1 MRTPRAASVLVLAT
15 FAALPALAR
24 TVPTAHQRPAVIAG
38 WKERLQLADEQLR
51 ATQWKKGASVAANVL
66 AEMRER
72 IAGGEGTAPLLGLAL
87 LFRAIGEAGLGD
99 LANASWDYSAAQA
112 LYSEYAKADLTPYG
126 PAGVA
131 LAQSRLQRLSPTSPV
146 SALVDQPQG
155 DHHIVPPRKIH
166 GDGPTYP
173 KAKRDAC
180 VYGPTVIE
188 TIINEQGIMEYPAIL
203 SPSDPVLA
211 LTALDALRKWRFKP
225 ALLDGKPVRVYY
237 NLTVNFRLPVCRE

>member
-1 MRTPRAASVLVLAT
+1 MRTARFASLLVLAT
-15 FAALPALAR
+15 SAALPVLAR
-24 TVPTAHQRPAVIAG
+24 TVPTAHERPAVIAG
-38 WKERLQLADEQLR
+38 WKERLQLADEKLR
-51 ATQWKKGASVAANVL
+51 ASEWKKGASIAGNVL
-66 AEMRER
+66 VEMRER

-87 LFRAIGEAGLGD
+87 LFRAIGEAGLGE
-99 LANASWDYSAAQA
+99 LADASWDYGAAQA
-112 LYSEYAKADLTPYG
+112 LHPAYAEADLTPYG
-126 PAGVA
+126 PAGAA
-131 LAQSRLQRLSPTSPV
+131 LAQSRLSRPPPTNSA

-155 DHHIVPPRKIH
+155 DHHIIGPKKIR
-166 GDGPTYP
+166 GDRPTYP
-173 KAKRDAC
+173 EAKRDAC

-188 TIINEQGIMEYPAIL
+188 AIINEQGTVEYPSIV